1 MQVTMFSVLTWA
13 LIVGLYYPFYLAFD
27 LQTQTLDSLVILTV
41 MVCILIIVLPT
52 PAFLGSYNAGVL
64 IALHEIMGE
73 AEVTA
78 VSFSMV
84 VWAASFLVIFAGGFY
99 FILSDHMS
107 VSSLMKAEEAEEEL
121 EKTKHSP
128 EGQNK

>member
-1 MQVTMFSVLTWA
+1 M
-13 LIVGLYYPFYLAFD
+13 VGTYYPFYFAFD
-27 LQTQTLDSLVILTV
+27 LQQITLESLLILTV

-78 VSFSMV
+78 VSFGIL
-84 VWAASFLVIFAGGFY
+84 VWAASFLVVFAGGFY
-99 FILSDHMS
+99 FILNDQMS
-107 VSSLMKAEEAEEEL
+107 VSSLIKAEE
-121 EKTKHSP
+121 KTETGS
-128 EGQNK
+128 E